1 MKQLLV
7 RDPAFYKRAAVLAT
21 PVVVQSMITIGVNM
35 LDTIMLG
42 SFGELQLSG
51 SSLANSFISIYQVL
65 CMGIGGGAAVL
76 TAQYW
81 GANDTASVRKIL
93 TLMLRISIT
102 IALLFTGA
110 VLLIPAEIMRM
121 YTDDPEII
129 ENGVI
134 YFRLVSPTF
143 LLTGISLTASI
154 VFRSVREVRL
164 PLFTAI
170 LSFFTNLFFNWVL
183 IFGHFGLPQMEIAG
197 AALATTLARLIETA
211 VVVVFMLRV
220 DKRICYRVHH
230 FFASCRGYLRTYLR
244 YSVPVIVSDFLLGLG
259 NTAVTMIIGH
269 LGASFV
275 TANAIVAMIVRLSTV
290 FNSGFASAGSIMT
303 GNVLGSGDAETA
315 YRQGV
320 TFTVLSFVI
329 GVAAGGVI
337 LLLAPWI
344 IGAYNITEETR
355 GIAFMLIDAVSIM
368 VVFQAMQSMLTKGV
382 LRGGGDTRFLMI
394 ADIAFMWICSIPLGY
409 LAAFVWHMSPFWI
422 YILMKIDYIIKTIW
436 CVFRLVHK
444 KWIRM
449 IAQDINK
456 APVPRA
462 CEPAGRVS

>member
-1 MKQLLV
+1 MKQWLI
-7 RDPAFYKRAAVLAT
+7 RDRAFYKRAAILAT

-42 SFGELQLSG
+42 AFGELQLSG
-51 SSLANSFISIYQVL
+51 SSLANSFISIYQIL

-81 GANDTASVRKIL
+81 GANDPRSVRRIL

-102 IALLFTGA
+102 IALLFTAA
-110 VLLIPAEIMRM
+110 VLLIPEQVMRM
-121 YTDDPEII
+121 YTDDPLII
-129 ENGVI
+129 ANGVI
-134 YFRLVSPTF
+134 YFRFVAPTF
-143 LLTGISLTASI
+143 LLTGISLTTSI
-154 VFRSVREVRL
+154 VFRSVHEVRL

-197 AALATTLARLIETA
+197 AALATTIARTIETL
-211 VVVVFMLRV
+211 VVVGFMLRI
-220 DKRICYRVHH
+220 DRRIQYRLRH
-230 FFASCRGYLRTYLR
+230 FLAPCSSYLRTYLR
-244 YSVPVIVSDFLLGLG
+244 YSVPVIISDFLLGLG

-290 FNSGFASAGSIMT
+290 FNSGLASAGSIMT
-303 GNVLGSGDAETA
+303 GNVIGQRDADLA
-315 YRQGV
+315 YRQGI
-320 TFTVLSFVI
+320 TFTVLSALI
-329 GVAAGGVI
+329 GVLAGGII
-337 LLLAPWI
+337 LLLSPLI

-355 GIAFMLIDAVSIM
+355 RIAFLLIDAVSIM
-368 VVFQAMQSMLTKGV
+368 VVFQTMQSMLTKGV

-409 LAAFVWHMSPFWI
+409 LSAFVWQMNPFWI
-422 YILMKIDYIIKTIW
+422 YVLMKIDYIIKTIW
-436 CVFRLVHK
+436 CLIRLFQK
-444 KWIRM
+444 KWIKMVTRD
-449 IAQDINK
+449 ADN
-456 APVPRA
+456 V
-462 CEPAGRVS
+462 